1 MMIIKINNVYFYI
14 IIVTVGIGNFKRGD
28 EDDEV
33 IDIT

>member
-1 MMIIKINNVYFYI
+1 MYILYNI